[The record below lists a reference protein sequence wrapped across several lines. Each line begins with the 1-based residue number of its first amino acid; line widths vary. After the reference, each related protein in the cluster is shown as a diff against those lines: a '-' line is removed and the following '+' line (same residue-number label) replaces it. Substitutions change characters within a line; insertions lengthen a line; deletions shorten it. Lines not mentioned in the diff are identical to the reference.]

1 MNTSKHTLYRK
12 GVSYLLLAVMIG
24 SSVGQPLYAAVYAN
38 PLDKWLSENIEQYK
52 NTLHYTPS
60 SYNPFSLAQGHDED
74 AETIMD
80 ESTWAED
87 EKAASGSAVTKNSS
101 TTANQVTVTK
111 NRYINTAYKAADNN
125 TVYAD
130 IASGFIG
137 QDSKTGIADDPSDN
151 VFHFDFKTISP
162 TDAYVLT
169 YEIKGIEN
177 ASGVITALNENPAQ
191 GGKLIKTSD
200 SWVQHTK
207 QLDKNQLKTGF
218 NYVLFNAPSAASV
231 PYQVK
236 NVRIERVPKTEQVV
250 QFDEQPGHFYF
261 HGTSL
266 YVKGKI
272 QQAYA
277 GYELRIN
284 NQTVHTTDGYFDTVI
299 PFEAAA
305 PETLSIQC
313 YKGSELVYSKTED
326 ILSLTKADHVSG
338 ITANRLAT
346 RSAVYEPQQ
355 AYTLNAF
362 EAGIELPAHTLDSAM
377 TISISQLRSVDMAP
391 FGGALFNVTKN
402 RLGYRFLPD
411 GLTFSTAGKIAVPY
425 AKEQLPA
432 GYSEADIQL
441 FYFDVYSKSW
451 QTIPTAGI
459 DTEKGIIYGT
469 TDHFTDYI
477 AGIIQVPQSPETA
490 AFTPTTISDIQIAD
504 PSEGIVEIQPP
515 TANQQGDGTLSYPIN
530 VPPGRNGLQPQLA
543 LQYNNNG
550 GNGWMGQGWE
560 LSVPSIEIDTRF
572 GVPPYSTT
580 QETEAYT
587 LMGEELMLNTTGES
601 FYLPHRDNLVS
612 RISNAK
618 FYPKTEGS
626 FSIIERRGTGPANY
640 NWVVRTKDGMTYY
653 YGETTNSRLTTGS
666 GTTGNIARWL
676 LTRMVDSNGNEVNY
690 TYETKT
696 FSGGTVAGGKQIYLK
711 SIMYSGGFH
720 TITFERTLNVGTT
733 ARTDIGISYRLGFKE
748 ITYDLLSKI
757 KVDNGFQSNGF
768 YDAQDNY
775 DYYYRNITY
784 ALNYTPGAFGKTL
797 LANVVTTY
805 SGDKVHYGA
814 ESTAYPNEVLTHS
827 FDYYNDAVGGL
838 FESNSISM
846 ASPNDHQ
853 GKYEEFGVTATAIG
867 GGEGKTKQ
875 LSGSFAPGI
884 VYVGLPA
891 SYLPISNAGTVY
903 YSPSRSESET
913 ETMVSL
919 IDMDGDGLPDKLFKT
934 GGKLKYRKNMGYG
947 FSDYVVPVEGDLGR
961 MVYSTSKTTSK
972 TGSVNIAIGGIDI
985 SESNANNRVHSY
997 FEDVNADG
1005 LIDMVQNGTVLFNR
1019 IDPNTRVP
1027 VYSNTS
1033 LNTPNVIRKEGDVHP
1048 DAINALPPLD
1058 NSNSLM
1064 DLVKVWKAPATGKIN
1079 ITGTITKNHVSL
1091 PNGVRYS
1098 IEKRARTGGTVLS
1111 YQMTYI
1117 KEPSLML
1124 VGSEGTN
1131 FTNIEVKKGDM
1142 LFFRVN
1148 TTHIPEE
1155 DVEVTWSPRVTYTT
1169 SNFDSPNRYKQ
1180 YSSSYDEA
1188 FIMSMGADYVIKQP
1202 GTYYVNFPA
1211 FTINNSSATAPELSD
1226 DVFFKYTVYK
1236 INQNVSS
1243 GQNPMQVIATGQ
1255 KRAKPNVNNTISL
1268 PNTVINGAG
1277 VNENDGDSY
1286 IYVKVEAVAYSEVNW
1301 KLISEKFRPY
1311 IVDTTGQKNYIT
1323 PSLRNYA
1330 NTHTNY
1336 YHSNFD
1342 NTGVGIVV
1350 LNNFNLA
1357 NYGCSDGSCKDQYVY
1372 LVFKNKYGKIRNYM
1386 SGDMKIRYKIG
1397 ASGNVVE
1404 CFRFERN
1411 SGEYVDN
1418 FNPNEKQALTYITED
1433 QDVYVEMYTDE
1444 YALAQKLRNYQQDH
1458 NFIELSGNNAPG
1470 KTTYVEGGTTAQNRG
1485 LYKLNIYSGTNTK
1498 GFGPFYRHWGQFAYK
1513 GPQPGEAFEKIDY
1526 DKINLEALTAGSN
1539 ISEEGQSTSNEDLQ
1553 ALMDAD
1559 PSIFENMTYEELA
1572 AQYPA
1577 AMGVSERL
1585 GVLMPDSNK
1594 RAWAM
1599 NDRLFVQNEKISPY
1613 TRYMPDE
1620 EIPVPPLNIYDNDN
1634 LYGAVGIIKTSRNE
1648 SKSNTISFGFG
1659 NFNVAN
1665 TTTKSN
1671 NFVYND
1677 HRDINGDGY
1686 PDIVGEKIQLTS
1698 NKGGLSNTLLNTNVL
1713 QNSVTDGSGQAAG
1726 GGMAQVVSTFGMNG
1740 SAINGATRVGNI
1752 GFSMGISGQGFDSTD
1767 KANQTVIDINGDGL
1781 ADIIQQNGTVL
1792 LNTGTTFVAQNS
1804 WGTTFANTTSTKTK
1818 SGGIS
1823 GGGGFGSNGNF
1834 SNADIAFGLSIS
1846 TSDTKEQDTYFDV
1859 NGDGLP
1865 DQITGGGTV
1874 RINTGS
1880 GFSTQT
1886 YALPQAMMQ
1895 SSSNAGISANGT
1907 GCFTFLFP
1915 PAFVLGI
1922 KICAGVGGAKGH
1934 VVNQE
1939 KVRYMDMNGDGYPD
1953 LVTSE
1958 NDDLLNVRLS
1968 RIRRTNMLK
1977 TVHRP
1982 MGGTLTLDYSTRN
1995 GYANTEVGSTF
2006 KMPFKKW
2013 VLSRVEV
2020 NDGVSGDGQDVMK
2033 YAFEYEG
2040 GFKDRRERKFMGF
2053 GTVKTHQLKADGS
2066 IYRSNITEYW
2076 LSQMKDT
2083 EPYLPSQHAD
2093 IRKYQYLKDVVIRE
2107 YTQDEY
2113 QRIPNEKIYS
2123 YDIKQARIPALDT
2136 TEQPY
2141 EMNGSSFTNFTETSR
2156 VVPLVAQIKTIT
2168 RNFDE
2173 DNGNAA
2179 LEQVHI
2185 ERFKEYDKFG
2195 NPLVYIDDT
2204 DNVTASMSY
2213 HYNFNKYN
2221 VITVKEHLVES
2232 NAPTR
2237 WAATEIDANNN
2248 IVHISKYLRD
2258 DQIAHYDMEYNSYG
2272 NLIKIT
2278 YPKGRMSDPEN
2289 TRMWY
2294 QYSYDTYSNTFVN
2307 QIEDAYGYTS
2317 RTITDLW
2324 GRPLVTT
2331 DPNKKKIYY
2340 FYDALGRLA
2349 LAGTGP
2355 DTAPHWLIKNEYYP
2369 RYQTGQFSYAITR
2382 HNIGMDN
2389 IPLVVSTS
2397 AFADGIGR
2405 VIQTKKQLEKDCIP
2419 ATNDGYRFAVSGRV
2433 DYDEFGRAVDT
2444 FLSQEAK
2451 SCTSGTPETFL
2462 RTFTPLTHTANE
2474 KTTNR
2479 YDHRDRITQT
2489 RVHGLDATT
2498 RIKYAFGNDGF
2509 GKVQF
2514 TEDVVLPEGNRTI
2527 TYKDIKGRTTTT
2539 KQIGDG
2545 QELQTLFAY
2554 DGLSQLK
2561 QVRDAADQ
2569 VTSYEYDALGRKV
2582 MVKHPTSGQSVF
2594 TYDLADRL
2602 VKSQNEKLMA
2612 TGEEIRY
2619 VYHFNQLTAI
2629 SYPSH
2634 DVEFRYGAPSEP
2646 DNGAGRLMYQRDLT
2660 GTQTFKYNDLGFV
2673 KENTRTITDENGQV
2687 MEFVTQSKYDAWG
2700 RILGLIY
2707 PDGEQLT
2714 YTYNSIGQLTAIGTS
2729 EAIPTGNGTVSR
2741 YLSKVTYNFFDQPT
2755 LIEYSNGMKTKNEYD
2770 ITQRLR
2776 AMQLS
2781 KGNQSVV
2788 MRNVYDYDR
2797 NQNVTRI
2804 DNNYSQANQF
2814 FAGGTYKNDY
2824 VYDGFNRLKSANGSW
2839 AGYQRTDNYSLN
2851 MSYTSTHGIAQKKQ
2865 FHHTS
2870 TLTSSDETE
2879 NSYDAVYGF
2888 ENHPHRPD
2896 NIKYADHNGNA
2907 IGSKSIKYDANG
2919 NMEYIGT
2926 SDAFGNVEREML
2938 WDEQNRLIGVID
2950 NDNFYNQ
2957 YIYDAGGERVLKKAV
2972 AVSNVNI
2979 NGSQAITI
2987 GSFEDYTLYPSGY
3000 LVVGPNRYTKHYY
3013 ANGKK
3018 IASKMVEMPTNV
3030 FLQSANFSRIPGE
3043 NENDAQQMAMQQATT
3058 AAAQASDDNMPN
3070 MQSFNYVAYSTPQ
3083 SDASCQ
3089 NQITTLIEL
3098 YTDPEGLLIDCKNQ
3112 IVAIK
3117 NQYPDN
3123 PCLALELI
3131 HQIEC
3136 VAICPDCPPGGGNSD
3151 PECPTCPE
3159 VDPNPEPEPTP
3170 DEELTCLQVFTQY
3183 YDQISNPVF
3192 WTANPQLENCYNE
3205 VYKRIEAD
3213 YSYCELV
3220 DYIRNN
3226 PDICEIKHTP
3236 STPEP
3241 DPDIPEEGED
3251 EWEGETPVNP
3261 TPTPELPPS
3270 YVANVW
3276 WYHSD
3281 HLGSSSY
3288 LSDNYSRLSHYYYY
3302 LPFGETMVEQN
3313 FSGYNNAFKFNG
3325 KEQDPETGMYYY
3337 GARYYDPK
3345 MSLFISVD
3353 PLSEQFVGWSPY
3365 HYVHNNPIN
3374 MVDPT
3379 GMSAEPPPGKFVN
3392 GYVHTDKEGSWTYNS
3407 AENYWVDNTGRGND
3421 YAPSQVMNEM
3431 TIETNSSSISASD
3444 VLDYTN
3450 NAFDFSGIYFKHRN
3464 NFQGGSFRLYKNLKK
3479 GKVWSPKYY
3488 ANNFGAAGKLKHTTY
3503 NVSKVLSKGT
3513 AVTSI
3518 LLETP
3523 DIINGIQEDGGIG
3536 RNTSIQTAGAIGSIL
3551 GGIWIGGKAGAAASA
3566 YTGNPWIIG
3575 GATIGGA
3582 IIGGTVGESSAEAA
3596 AEAIPQPSYKGPPI
3610 QNKR

>member
-52 NTLHYTPS
+52 NRSTPIITKQDA
-60 SYNPFSLAQGHDED
+60 FSLSTPNEN
-74 AETIMD
+74 AEMVSD

-87 EKAASGSAVTKNSS
+87 EKAVSGSAVPKNSS
-101 TTANQVTVTK
+101 STANQVAVPK
-111 NRYINTAYKAADNN
+111 NRSLNTAYKAADNT

-162 TDAYVLT
+162 TDEYVLT

-218 NYVLFNAPSAASV
+218 NYVLFNAPSAVSA

-236 NVRIERVPKTEQVV
+236 NVRIERVAKTEQVV

-284 NQTVHTTDGYFDTVI
+284 HQTVHTTDGYFDTVI

-305 PETLSIQC
+305 PETLSVQC
-313 YKGSELVYSKTED
+313 YKGSEVVYSKTED

-346 RSAVYEPQQ
+346 RSAVYQPQQ

-425 AKEQLPA
+425 AKEHLPA

-451 QTIPTAGI
+451 QPIPTAGI

-504 PSEGIVEIQPP
+504 PSAGIVEIQAP

-572 GVPPYSTT
+572 GVPPYNTT
-580 QETEAYT
+580 KETEAYT
-587 LMGEELMLNTTGES
+587 LMGEELMLNTTGEN
-601 FYLPHRDNLVS
+601 FYLPHRDNLVN

-696 FSGGTVAGGKQIYLK
+696 FSGGTVAGGKQIYLTE
-711 SIMYSGGFH
+711 INYSGGFH
-720 TITFERTLNVGTT
+720 KITFERTLNVGST
-733 ARTDIGISYRLGFKE
+733 ARADIGISYRLGFKE
-748 ITYDLLSKI
+748 ITWDLLSRI
-757 KVDNGFQSNGF
+757 IITHAGEIQNI
-768 YDAQDNY
+768 DNY
-775 DYYYRNITY
+775 TKLKGETHYNLVY
-784 ALNYTPGAFGKTL
+784 AEGAFKKALLKEIKTDYFTNRL
-797 LANVVTTY
+797 
-805 SGDKVHYGA
+805 KFA
-814 ESTAYPNEVLTHS
+814 ERIEMYPNESFKHT
-827 FDYYNDAVGGL
+827 FDYYDDAAGAL

-846 ASPNDHQ
+846 ASANDHQ
-853 GKYEEFGVTATAIG
+853 GKYEQYGVTATAIG
-867 GGEGKTKQ
+867 GGEGKNKQ
-875 LSGSFAPGI
+875 FSVSGAPGLI
-884 VYVGLPA
+884 YVALPA
-891 SYLPISNAGTVY
+891 SYLPISNAGTFY
-903 YSPSRSESET
+903 YSPSWSESET

-934 GGKLKYRKNMGYG
+934 GGKLNYRKNTGYG
-947 FSDYVVPVEGDLGR
+947 FSDYIVPVEGDLGR
-961 MVYSTSKTTSK
+961 MVYSTSKTNSDTFSFNVAFGAVDKSK
-972 TGSVNIAIGGIDI
+972 
-985 SESNANNRVHSY
+985 SEANNRVHSY

-1005 LIDMVQNGTVLFNR
+1005 LMDMVQNGTVLFNR

-1058 NSNSLM
+1058 NANALM

-1091 PNGVRYS
+1091 PNGIRYS
-1098 IEKRARTGGTVLS
+1098 IEKRARTGTLLS

-1188 FIMSMGADYVIKQP
+1188 YILSMGSDYVIKKP
-1202 GTYYVNFPA
+1202 GNYYIGFPS
-1211 FTINNSSATAPELSD
+1211 FTINNASATAPELSD

-1243 GQNPMQVIATGQ
+1243 GQNPMQVISTGQ
-1255 KRAKPNVNNTISL
+1255 RRAKPNVNNTISL

-1286 IYVKVEAVAYSEVNW
+1286 IYVKVEAIAYSEVNW
-1301 KLISEKFRPY
+1301 KLISEKFRPF
-1311 IVDTTGQKNYIT
+1311 IIDTTGQKNNIT

-1372 LVFKNKYGKIRNYM
+1372 LVVKNKYGKIRNYM

-1470 KTTYVEGGTTAQNRG
+1470 KTTYVEGGTPAQNRG

-1513 GPQPGEAFEKIDY
+1513 GPQPGETFEKIDY
-1526 DKINLEALTAGSN
+1526 NSINLEALTALHN
-1539 ISEEGQSTSNEDLQ
+1539 ISEEGQSDSTENLQ
-1553 ALMDAD
+1553 DLMDAD
-1559 PSIFENMTYEELA
+1559 PSVLENMTFDQVA
-1572 AQYPA
+1572 AQYPTTV
-1577 AMGVSERL
+1577 GVAQKL
-1585 GVLMPDSNK
+1585 GVLMPDANK
-1594 RAWAM
+1594 NAWSL
-1599 NDRLFVQNEKISPY
+1599 NERLFIQNEKMSPY
-1613 TRYMPDE
+1613 TRYVE
-1620 EIPVPPLNIYDNDN
+1620 GQEIPLPPLNIYDNDN

-1648 SKSNTISFGFG
+1648 SESSTLSLGFG
-1659 NFNVAN
+1659 NFSVAN
-1665 TTTKSN
+1665 TKTKSN

-1698 NKGGLSNTLLNTNVL
+1698 NKGGLSNTLVNTNVL
-1713 QNSVTDGSGQAAG
+1713 QNSVTNGSGQGAG

-1740 SAINGATRVGNI
+1740 SAISGASRVGTI
-1752 GFSMGISGQGFDSTD
+1752 GFSMGINGQGFDSTD

-1781 ADIIQQNGTVL
+1781 ADIIQQNGTVR

-1846 TSDTKEQDTYFDV
+1846 TSDTKELDTYFDV

-1907 GCFTFLFP
+1907 GCFTFIFP
-1915 PAFVLGI
+1915 PLFILGF
-1922 KICAGVGGAKGH
+1922 KICLGAGGAKGH

-1958 NDDLLNVRLS
+1958 NDDQLNVRLS

-2066 IYRSNITEYW
+2066 IYRSTITEYW

-2093 IRKYQYLKDVVIRE
+2093 IRKYQYLKDLVIRE

-2123 YDIKQARIPALDT
+2123 YGIKQARIPALNT
-2136 TEQPY
+2136 TAQPY

-2179 LEQVHI
+2179 LELVHT

-2221 VITVKEHLVES
+2221 VITVKEHRVES
-2232 NAPTR
+2232 DAPLRRT
-2237 WAATEIDANNN
+2237 ATQVDANNN
-2248 IVHISKYLRD
+2248 VTGIAKYLSGNEM
-2258 DQIAHYDMEYNSYG
+2258 AVYNMEYNSFG
-2272 NLIKIT
+2272 NLTKIT
-2278 YPKGRMSDPEN
+2278 YPKGNVNDAES

-2294 QYSYDTYSNTFVN
+2294 SYTYDSLTSTFVRE
-2307 QIEDAYGYTS
+2307 IRDAYGYSS
-2317 RTITDLW
+2317 RVVYDFW
-2324 GRPLVTT
+2324 GRTLTTT
-2331 DPNKKKIYY
+2331 DSNGKQLYY
-2340 FYDALGRLA
+2340 FHDPVGRLREV
-2349 LAGTGP
+2349 GIYTTDHKG
-2355 DTAPHWLIKNEYYP
+2355 WLIRNHYFP
-2369 RYQTGQFSYAITR
+2369 RYQTGQLSYAITQ
-2382 HNIGMDN
+2382 HNIGTDLN
-2389 IPLVVSTS
+2389 PVLINTS
-2397 AFADGIGR
+2397 AFADGTGR
-2405 VIQTKKQLEKDCIP
+2405 VIQTKKQLEKDCTP
-2419 ATNDGYRFAVSGRV
+2419 ATNTGYRFAVSGRV

-2444 FLSQEAK
+2444 YLSQEAR
-2451 SCTSGTPETFL
+2451 SCTSGTPDTFL

-2509 GKVQF
+2509 GKAQF
-2514 TEDVVLPEGNRTI
+2514 TEDVVLPEGNRTV

-2545 QELQTLFAY
+2545 QELQTLFTY

-2561 QVRDAADQ
+2561 QVQDAADQ
-2569 VTSYEYDALGRKV
+2569 VTSYEYDGLGRKV
-2582 MVKHPTSGQSVF
+2582 MVKHPTTRQSVY
-2594 TYDLADRL
+2594 TYDLAGRL
-2602 VKSQNEKLMA
+2602 VKSQNEKLINSGQ
-2612 TGEEIRY
+2612 TINY
-2619 VYHFNQLTAI
+2619 NYHFNQLTGI
-2629 SYPSH
+2629 DYPSH
-2634 DVEFRYGAPSEP
+2634 SVEYKYGEP
-2646 DNGAGRLMYQRDLT
+2646 TDPNNGVGRLVYQRDLT
-2660 GTQTFKYNDLGFV
+2660 GTQTFKYDDLGFV

-2714 YTYNSIGQLTAIGTS
+2714 YTYNTIGQLTAIGTS
-2729 EAIPTGNGTVSR
+2729 QAIPTGNGTVSR
-2741 YLSKVTYNFFDQPT
+2741 YLDKVTYNFFDQPT

-2804 DNNYSQANQF
+2804 DNNYSQASQF

-2839 AGYQRTDNYSLN
+2839 AGYQRTDNYSLT
-2851 MSYTSTHGIAQKKQ
+2851 MSYTSTHGIAQKTQ

-2870 TLTSSDETE
+2870 TLTNAAETE

-2896 NIKYADHNGNA
+2896 YIKYADHNGNA

-2919 NMEYIGT
+2919 NMESIGT
-2926 SDAFGNVEREML
+2926 SDAYGNVERDML

-2950 NDNFYNQ
+2950 NDTFYNQ

-2979 NGSQAITI
+2979 NGSEAISI
-2987 GSFEDYTLYPSGY
+2987 GSFEDYTIYPSGY

-3030 FLQSANFSRIPGE
+3030 FLQPANFSRIPGE

-3058 AAAQASDDNMPN
+3058 AAPQAPDDNMPD

-3089 NQITTLIEL
+3089 SQITTLIEL

-3159 VDPNPEPEPTP
+3159 VDPNPVPEPTP
-3170 DEELTCLQVFTQY
+3170 DEVLNCLQQFTQY
-3183 YDQISNPVF
+3183 FDVIANEAF
-3192 WTANPQLENCYNE
+3192 WTNNPQLYKCYLE
-3205 VYKRIEAD
+3205 VSKRIEAG

-3241 DPDIPEEGED
+3241 DPDIPEEGD
-3251 EWEGETPVNP
+3251 DNWQGETPVNP

-3353 PLSEQFVGWSPY
+3353 PLAEQFVGWSPY
-3365 HYVHNNPIN
+3365 HYVHQNPIN
-3374 MVDPT
+3374 LIDPT
-3379 GMSAEPPPGKFVN
+3379 GMSAESADGGIKDWWRKVKSVFTGSSDRPNAPQYADDGSTLMEEMTIDATKGKNFWQKLGGVFYQAS
-3392 GYVHTDKEGSWTYNS
+3392 GAQKF
-3407 AENYWVDNTGRGND
+3407 DNDFQEAYGRGNLTIGQAGWAAFHQNKFNEMALGNGSASP
-3421 YAPSQVMNEM
+3421 YARMSRIAPSSSTPKTFRHYTSEAGYNGIMESGEM
-3431 TIETNSSSISASD
+3431 LPSIGAKNARYGAGQYFTD
-3444 VLDYTN
+3444 LPAAEYT
-3450 NAFDFSGIYFKHRN
+3450 
-3464 NFQGGSFRLYKNLKK
+3464 
-3479 GKVWSPKYY
+3479 
-3488 ANNFGAAGKLKHTTY
+3488 AGQ
-3503 NVSKVLSKGT
+3503 VSKRLFGVPWNTRKISHFIDVDL
-3513 AVTSI
+3513 
-3518 LLETP
+3518 
-3523 DIINGIQEDGGIG
+3523 NGL
-3536 RNTSIQTAGAIGSIL
+3536 N
-3551 GGIWIGGKAGAAASA
+3551 
-3566 YTGNPWIIG
+3566 
-3575 GATIGGA
+3575 
-3582 IIGGTVGESSAEAA
+3582 
-3596 AEAIPQPSYKGPPI
+3596 I
-3610 QNKR
+3610 QNNGPHNYSIPNNNNLPIRGRITNHGRSNFKAKK